1 MIGLRYNK
9 EGTRICVTYGLAE
22 TTTEITE
29 ADARIIIGSPLV
41 GAVRHV
47 MLKFKVSLFE
57 AKQLVETVRSHY
69 KAAQSHTPMARL
81 VQHTYGF
88 SVSIQAA
95 PGSRPGQ
102 PAIYYLTF
110 TDVKFIRSTNP
121 ANAMWYLQSRCSIK
135 AADAEL
141 IVASVQEYKYDYQRT
156 S

>member
-1 MIGLRYNK
+1 MIGLRYDQD
-9 EGTRICVTYGLAE
+9 GASIRVTYALAE

-29 ADARIIIGSPLV
+29 ADARIIMGSTLV
-41 GAVRHV
+41 GATRHV
-47 MLKFKVSLFE
+47 VLKFKVNLFE
-57 AKQLVETVRSHY
+57 AKKLVETVRSHY
-69 KAAQSHTPMARL
+69 KAAQSHTPMVRL

-110 TDVKFIRSTNP
+110 TDVKFIRSTSP
-121 ANAMWYLQSRCSIK
+121 ANAMWYLQSRYSIK

-141 IVASVQEYKYDYQRT
+141 IVASAQ
-156 S
+156 

>member
-1 MIGLRYNK
+1 MIGLRYNQ
-9 EGTRICVTYGLAE
+9 GGASIRVTYALAE

-29 ADARIIIGSPLV
+29 AD
-41 GAVRHV
+41 
-47 MLKFKVSLFE
+47 
-57 AKQLVETVRSHY
+57 
-69 KAAQSHTPMARL
+69 AQSHTPMARL

-110 TDVKFIRSTNP
+110 TDVKFIRLTSP
-121 ANAMWYLQSRCSIK
+121 ANAMWYLQSRCAIK

-141 IVASVQEYKYDYQRT
+141 IVASAQ
-156 S
+156 